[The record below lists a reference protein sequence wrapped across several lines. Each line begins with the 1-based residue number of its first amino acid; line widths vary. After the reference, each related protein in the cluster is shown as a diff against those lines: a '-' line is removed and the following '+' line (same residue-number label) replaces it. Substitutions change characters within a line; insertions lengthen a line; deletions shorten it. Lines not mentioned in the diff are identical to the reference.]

1 MTKQLSQFHAEIV
14 EAMPLLDKAI
24 SEGVESFTASLY
36 ERAVVD
42 SRIYRIAEWSLRL
55 SDLDKSRVPGER
67 WQALR
72 SLRHVI
78 AHRFETLDPALMFVF
93 AAMNVPKLEFAVR
106 NALREAQS
114 P

>member
-1 MTKQLSQFHAEIV
+1 MTKQLALFHAEVI

-24 SEGVESFTASLY
+24 SEGVDSFSASLY

-67 WQALR
+67 WHALR
-72 SLRHVI
+72 SLRNVI

-93 AAMNVPKLEFAVR
+93 AAMNVPKLEFALR
-106 NALREAQS
+106 KALREAQT

>member
-1 MTKQLSQFHAEIV
+1 
-14 EAMPLLDKAI
+14 MPKSSRRCRYSTRPFAR
-24 SEGVESFTASLY
+24 GVDSFTASLY

-55 SDLDKSRVPGER
+55 SDLDKSRVSGER

-93 AAMNVPKLEFAVR
+93 AAMNVPKLESAVR
-106 NALREAQS
+106 NALREV
-114 P
+114 PTP

>member
-1 MTKQLSQFHAEIV
+1 MTKQLALFHAEVI

-24 SEGVESFTASLY
+24 SEGVDSFSASLY
-36 ERAVVD
+36 EQAVVD

-55 SDLDKSRVPGER
+55 SDLDKSQVPGER
-67 WQALR
+67 WHALR

-93 AAMNVPKLEFAVR
+93 AAMNVPKLEFALR
-106 NALREAQS
+106 KALGETQT